1 MSDRPALF
9 NMQGQTLGNT
19 IDVFPEARKA
29 QPSLVRARQHGDSF
43 LVGSGLASLCSTAKA
58 RRAFSNKALQSKTM
72 LFVKSTSLE
81 SQYLAFVTIIHAEFF
96 LKNEQIN
103 NVFFLDPF
111 IMKYTVSI
119 QLCGSGPVL

>member
-1 MSDRPALF
+1 
-9 NMQGQTLGNT
+9 MQGQTLGNP

-43 LVGSGLASLCSTAKA
+43 LVGSGLASLCSTVKA
-58 RRAFSNKALQSKTM
+58 RGAFSNRALQSKTM
-72 LFVKSTSLE
+72 LFVKSISLE